1 MIRIPRRG
9 RARAYLSAAPRSRGA
24 VDSLRICISEVKDLP
39 SPNQK
44 PKTKN
49 PRTTRERTVASGPSS
64 PGAPGRFLGRA
75 LSSRLVVQEN
85 TFRTG
90 RVGRGIRRG
99 VGSFSHAY
107 LFSPPTRN
115 HLVVLGPVGRYF
127 RYFLA
132 LGARARDTPRA
143 RRCPPA
149 SPRAVPAAPPPRS
162 PPRLLPRCPR
172 RRRARSARPRRA
184 SSPSRSRGSFFS
196 RPRRTPRAAPRAVR
210 SPRATTPS
218 RRPWRPLLPSPPP

>member
-9 RARAYLSAAPRSRGA
+9 RARAYLSAAPRSRVA

-39 SPNQK
+39 SPKTKNQK
-44 PKTKN
+44 PKTHA
-49 PRTTRERTVASGPSS
+49 PRANEPSL
-64 PGAPGRFLGRA
+64 PGRRRRA
-75 LSSRLVVQEN
+75 
-85 TFRTG
+85 
-90 RVGRGIRRG
+90 RRG
-99 VGSFSHAY
+99 VFSDEHCRHASSSKKT
-107 LFSPPTRN
+107 LFEPGASDVGFVAESVRSLTRTCSPPTRN
-115 HLVVLGPVGRYF
+115 HLVVLGPVG

-172 RRRARSARPRRA
+172 RRRARSARPCRA

>member
-39 SPNQK
+39 SPKTKNQK
-44 PKTKN
+44 PKTHA
-49 PRTTRERTVASGPSS
+49 PRANEPSL
-64 PGAPGRFLGRA
+64 PGRRRRA
-75 LSSRLVVQEN
+75 
-85 TFRTG
+85 
-90 RVGRGIRRG
+90 RRG
-99 VGSFSHAY
+99 VFSDEHCRHASSSKKT
-107 LFSPPTRN
+107 LFEPGASDVGFVAESVRSRTRTCSPPTRN
-115 HLVVLGPVGRYF
+115 RLVVLGPVGRYF
-127 RYFLA
+127 LA
-132 LGARARDTPRA
+132 LGARALDTPRA
-143 RRCPPA
+143 RRRPSRLAARRPRRA
-149 SPRAVPAAPPPRS
+149 SSPIPAAPPPAI
-162 PPRLLPRCPR
+162 CPR

-218 RRPWRPLLPSPPP
+218 RRPRRRPLLPSPPP